1 MAINRKLVIP
11 DYSLQKAQPIQYL
24 TENGFSIV
32 RLSDIDP
39 SAINLPS
46 ECRFLVQRENDVK
59 RDIRVSFSEELIT
72 DIRIRRR
79 GGKLLDESLFW
90 LVCAE
95 SCLANYLW
103 EQNDY
108 PSNNQLTINGL
119 PPDELMLAIHW
130 RDKESNQKIV

>member
-1 MAINRKLVIP
+1 MAVNRKVVIP
-11 DYSLQKAQPIQYL
+11 DHSLPKAPPIQYL

-39 SAINLPS
+39 SAINSPR
-46 ECRFLVQRENDVK
+46 ECRFLVQGEHDVK
-59 RDIRVSFSEELIT
+59 REIRVSCSEELIT

-79 GGKLLDESLFW
+79 GKLSDQSQFW
-90 LVCAE
+90 LVCSE

-103 EQNDY
+103 EKNDY
-108 PSNNQLTINGL
+108 PPNDQLTINEL

-130 RDKESNQKIV
+130 KDKESNQDVF